1 MTHHERY
8 KATHQAA
15 EARRKAKRQAAAGIL
30 PMWKAVG
37 IIDIAMRYH
46 GATFAE
52 AYEALTDIIT
62 ERGLKIRADIRG

>member
-1 MTHHERY
+1 MTHHEKY
-8 KATHQAA
+8 KATHRAA

-30 PMWKAVG
+30 PIWKAAG
-37 IIDIAMRYH
+37 IIDIAMRGH

-62 ERGLKIRADIRG
+62 ERGLKIRADIRS